1 MPKKKLIYLDHA
13 STTPVRDEVL
23 QAMRPFFSLHY
34 GNPASL
40 HTEGRIAQKA
50 LTDSRKKISDITGSQ
65 PDAIIFTSS
74 GTESD
79 NLAIF
84 GATGALRDRGRHIIS
99 VGIEHHAVI
108 EPLKQLET
116 QGWSVTYISPDKTG
130 LIDPEKIFSA
140 ITPQT
145 VLITV
150 MYANNEVGTILPI
163 AEIGKRLLQY
173 RKARNS
179 ELPYFHTDAC
189 QAAGYLDL
197 SVEKLHVDLMT
208 LNSGKIYGPKGVGML
223 YVRRGV
229 KIQAQQF
236 GGGQERGLRAG
247 TENIPGIVGFAAALE
262 LAQKEKIKETARL
275 TKLTDYFWKQLKKL
289 VPEASLNGPLV
300 GEDRLPNNLSITFP
314 GMNGEQLL
322 IYLDN
327 EGVMCSTASACAAI
341 SDEPSHVL
349 CALQISAQDIRSTLR
364 FSLGRSTTKQ
374 DIDYT
379 IQAIRKI
386 KKLLPS
392 R

>member
-1 MPKKKLIYLDHA
+1 MPHKKTIYLDNA
-13 STTPVRDEVL
+13 STTPVREEVL
-23 QAMRPFFSLHY
+23 KAMMPFFSLHY

-50 LTDSRKKISDITGSQ
+50 LTDSRKKISDSIGSQ
-65 PDAIIFTSS
+65 PDTIIFTSG
-74 GTESD
+74 GTESN

-84 GATGALRDRGRHIIS
+84 GLEETSKGSGRHLIS
-99 VGIEHHAVI
+99 ISSEHHSVLM
-108 EPLKQLET
+108 PLKQLEKA
-116 QGWSVTYISPDKTG
+116 GWSVTYLQTDKNGLLDPDDVLK
-130 LIDPEKIFSA
+130 A
-140 ITPQT
+140 ITGET

-150 MYANNEVGTILPI
+150 MYANNEIGTVLPI

-173 RKARNS
+173 RKAHNS

-197 SVEKLHVDLMT
+197 NVEKLHVDLMT

-229 KIQAQQF
+229 KIETQQF
-236 GGGQERGLRAG
+236 GGLQEHGRRAG
-247 TENIPGIVGFAAALE
+247 TENIPGIVGLATALE
-262 LAQKEKIKETARL
+262 LAQKDKNKEAARL
-275 TKLTDYFWKQLKKL
+275 TKLTNYFWKHLKKN
-289 VPEASLNGPLV
+289 VPEAVLNGPQI
-300 GEDRLPNNLSITFP
+300 GEERLPNNLSVTFP
-314 GMNGEQLL
+314 GMDGEQLL
-322 IYLDN
+322 IYLDH
-327 EGVMCSTASACAAI
+327 EGVMCSTASACASI

-349 CALQISAQDIRSTLR
+349 CALQIAEQDIRSTLR